1 MLPLIVLLVSLG
13 ALIATLEGGAGPLDL
28 GPLLSALGILAA
40 LLLAALDL
48 RRAARARDIAAP
60 RRRRAETV
68 PVQPRYRLPA
78 DRRGMILVDGSNVMR
93 WREGTPDLSILV
105 GVLRLLDAEG
115 LVPVVVFDA
124 NAGYLVGDGWMGPAV
139 LAERLGLSRD
149 RVIVADKGTQ
159 ADPILLQIASETGA
173 AIVTKD
179 RFRDWAE
186 DWPLVREPG
195 RLRRGGWRNGALTLA
210 PGASSREVHVAGTAG

>member
-13 ALIATLEGGAGPLDL
+13 ALVATLEGGAGLLDL
-28 GPLLSALGILAA
+28 GPLLFALGILVA

-68 PVQPRYRLPA
+68 PVRPRYRLPF

-93 WREGTPDLSILV
+93 WREGTPDLATLG

-124 NAGYLVGDGWMGPAV
+124 NAGYLVGDGWMDPAA
-139 LAERLGLSRD
+139 LAERLGLARD

-159 ADPILLQIASETGA
+159 ADPILLEIAQETGA
-173 AIVTKD
+173 VIVTKD

-186 DWPLVREPG
+186 DWPLVNEPG
-195 RLRRGGWRNGALTLA
+195 RLRRGGWRNGALTPSPPA
-210 PGASSREVHVAGTAG
+210 RSREAPVAGMAG